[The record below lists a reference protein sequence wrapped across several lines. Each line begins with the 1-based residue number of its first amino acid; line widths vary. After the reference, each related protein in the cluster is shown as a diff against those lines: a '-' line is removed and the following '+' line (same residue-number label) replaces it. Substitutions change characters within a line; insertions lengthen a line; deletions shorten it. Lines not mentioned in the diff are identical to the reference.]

1 MLFAISDPEISGAF
15 ITVNAGSL
23 TPKLGFTLSY
33 TTTTTPDNA
42 AHMPVRDIP
51 GLGKPV
57 EPTRW
62 EEYYELQPGA
72 VSGRYGV
79 LAQINNSLV
88 NHRVM
93 LVGKRRWNANNNSTL
108 IIDKP
113 DSGLLQGFLGDSQS
127 FLAIFADSN
136 LGDKLTKDL
145 LRAFDALKHPA
156 VRVVDSGIY
165 LLYAPDIDETF
176 YPHHASFNTH
186 TVATFTQFGLNLNF
200 RLADTVLVAYG
211 LSVDTTVETTYLDED
226 GHVVMPNFF
235 SWLARY

>member
-1 MLFAISDPEISGAF
+1 MLFAISEPEISGVY
-15 ITVNAGSL
+15 INVNAGSL

-33 TTTTTPDNA
+33 TTTSTPDKA

-51 GLGKPV
+51 GLGKPS
-57 EPTRW
+57 EAMRW

-79 LAQINNSLV
+79 LAQIGSSLV
-88 NHRVM
+88 NHRLA
-93 LVGKRRWNANNNSTL
+93 LVAKRRWNGGSESFL
-108 IIDKP
+108 VIDKP
-113 DSGLLQGFLGDSQS
+113 DNGLLHGFLGDSPS

-200 RLADTVLVAYG
+200 RLSETVLVGYG
-211 LSVDTTVETTYLDED
+211 LSVDTTVETTYLDEE
-226 GHVVMPNFF
+226 GHVVTPNFF